1 MSIAG
6 RSGPY
11 LLARS
16 HSESVTVFI
25 LPQISIAHNL
35 YATILDLYIKK
46 VANISTSFCAPKT
59 CSKLYDRVQL
69 WTAKFP

>member
-1 MSIAG
+1 M
-6 RSGPY
+6 
-11 LLARS
+11 
-16 HSESVTVFI
+16 FI